1 MFRRKG
7 KQFRMKPRLWPLWTT
22 STFASRAEGRLAK
35 PIKSMDRQCCWPDE
49 RGSPSQLRALLA
61 HLASY
66 PSPWASF
73 VYPRQ
78 LALNCICLRLR
89 SGSQGTGLWEVGCP
103 TQYRPFPQIQQ
114 PWLLKAFSYVRTD
127 KQRKS
132 WGDGCG
138 QGHSGQAGGPAQDHD
153 VQVKSQ
159 TKKGSLLSTVL
170 GDWGILGACCYN
182 ETNQI
187 GEC

>member
-1 MFRRKG
+1 MSRRKG
-7 KQFRMKPRLWPLWTT
+7 KQCRTKPRFDLSEQPALLQ
-22 STFASRAEGRLAK
+22 AGPREGWAK

-49 RGSPSQLRALLA
+49 RGSPSQLRALPA
-61 HLASY
+61 HLASH

-103 TQYRPFPQIQQ
+103 RQYRSFPLSQQ
-114 PWLLKAFSYVRTD
+114 SRLLQVFSYVRTE

-138 QGHSGQAGGPAQDHD
+138 QGHSGQAGGP
-153 VQVKSQ
+153 V
-159 TKKGSLLSTVL
+159 
-170 GDWGILGACCYN
+170 
-182 ETNQI
+182 
-187 GEC
+187 